1 MLICKQPIPSACLFS
16 FVFVYDLCQM
26 SSELRYGIYCRVC
39 GKNLCSYRFF
49 IILSNGD
56 NFVFTKSLLHLATF
70 CVLTQSCLTL
80 CDLVDCSPP
89 GSSIR
94 GIPQVREWVAIPFS
108 RRSSWSRDWTR
119 ISCIVGRFFTI
130 WATREALYIIKASSK
145 LSTSILYFFNKNI

>member
-1 MLICKQPIPSACLFS
+1 MLICKQPILSACLFS

-80 CDLVDCSPP
+80 CDLVDCNPP
-89 GSSIR
+89 GSSLH
-94 GIPQVREWVAIPFS
+94 GIFLAEVQKEMGCHFLLQRIFPTQGSNPGLPLCRQVLYHLSHQGSPI
-108 RRSSWSRDWTR
+108 
-119 ISCIVGRFFTI
+119 CI
-130 WATREALYIIKASSK
+130 
-145 LSTSILYFFNKNI
+145 

>member
-80 CDLVDCSPP
+80 CDLVDCNPP
-89 GSSIR
+89 GSSLH
-94 GIPQVREWVAIPFS
+94 GIFLAEVLKEMGCHFLLQRIFPTQGSNPGLPLCRQVLYHLSHQGSPI
-108 RRSSWSRDWTR
+108 
-119 ISCIVGRFFTI
+119 CI
-130 WATREALYIIKASSK
+130 
-145 LSTSILYFFNKNI
+145 